1 MAQRATHVFKGH
13 RWFAAMFDTMNRLSG
28 IEAKFLAKYRPQIA
42 GEADGS
48 VLELG
53 AGTGASFPYY
63 KKANHVTATEP
74 DPYMLE
80 RAQRRLTE
88 LGLTNIEVAQH
99 TAEALPFEDHS
110 FDHVVSM
117 MVFCTV
123 QDPRR
128 ALAEVRRVL
137 KPAGTFRF
145 IDHVRFD
152 SGVRGRIQDLLS
164 PLQRWIFAGCNP
176 NRRTLEA
183 ITGAGFSIDELK
195 HDALTPLT
203 PVIIGVARPG

>member
-1 MAQRATHVFKGH
+1 MARGSAQGPKGH

-28 IEAKFLAKYRPQIA
+28 TETKFLAKYRPHIA

-53 AGTGASFPYY
+53 AGTGASLPYF
-63 KKANHVTATEP
+63 KKAQHVSATEP

-88 LGLTNIEVAQH
+88 LRLSHIELSQH
-99 TAEALPFEDHS
+99 PAEDLPFDDHT
-110 FDHVVSM
+110 FDHVVSV

-128 ALAEVRRVL
+128 ALAEVKRVL

-152 SGVRGRIQDLLS
+152 SGVRGRMQDVIA
-164 PLQRWIFAGCNP
+164 PIWRWLGAGCHP
-176 NRRTLEA
+176 NRRTLQA
-183 ITGAGFSIDELK
+183 IVESGFEVQELERTR
-195 HDALTPLT
+195 LGLI
-203 PVIIGVARPG
+203 PVIIGVARPS

>member
-28 IEAKFLAKYRPQIA
+28 TEGKFLAKYRPHIV
-42 GEADGS
+42 GEADGR

-63 KKANHVTATEP
+63 KRANHVMAIEP

-80 RAQRRLTE
+80 RARRRLTE

-99 TAEALPFEDHS
+99 TAEDLPFEDHS
-110 FDHVVSM
+110 FDHVVSV

-128 ALAEVRRVL
+128 ALAEVKRVL

-152 SGVRGRIQDLLS
+152 SGVKGRIQDVIA
-164 PLQRWIFAGCNP
+164 PIWRWFGAGCHP
-176 NRRTLEA
+176 NRRTLET
-183 ITGAGFSIDELK
+183 IVEAGFEVQELERTR
-195 HDALTPLT
+195 LGLI
-203 PVIIGVARPG
+203 PVIVGVARPS